1 MGKVYLTLDE
11 VLTRR
16 SISRYELAKV
26 VRYDSYVLEKICSA
40 LDCTAADLIRYEK

>member
-16 SISRYELAKV
+16 SISRYELSKL
-26 VRYDSYVLEKICSA
+26 SG
-40 LDCTAADLIRYEK
+40 IRYPFIDIYFKN